1 MPSGSISPDTD
12 SGTASIQRRAAQ
24 SRRGTNVSSK
34 ASYAKKTDET
44 LLKRCQKGDYAA
56 FEEVYQRYHRPILAY
71 IYQIVQNYEDA
82 KNLTQEVFL
91 KLFEK
96 SESFDFKRCF
106 STWFYTVARHS
117 AIDFLQSRH
126 KRSSVNISAFEDQD
140 GGNLILSSILAA
152 NIDIAEGVM
161 SKEAGDVLRQ
171 AIQRLPVIYREII
184 ELVVFQDCTYS
195 QASEILDGI
204 SEGTLRSRMFYA
216 LKLLRA
222 QLTSIG
228 GSHGENLI

>member
-1 MPSGSISPDTD
+1 MPSGSISPGTD
-12 SGTASIQRRAAQ
+12 PGAAPAQRGTAQN
-24 SRRGTNVSSK
+24 RRGTDVPT
-34 ASYAKKTDET
+34 APYAKKTDEA
-44 LLKRCQKGDYAA
+44 LLKRCQKGDYTA

-71 IYQIVQNYEDA
+71 IYQMVQNYEDA
-82 KNLTQEVFL
+82 RNLTQEVFL

-96 SESFDFKRCF
+96 SESFDSKRRF

-126 KRSSVNISAFEDQD
+126 KRSSVNISAFEGQD
-140 GGNLILSSILAA
+140 GSNHILSSILAS
-152 NIDIAEGVM
+152 NTDIAKGVM
-161 SKEAGDVLRQ
+161 SKEAGDYLRQ
-171 AIQRLPVIYREII
+171 ALQRLPVIYREII

-216 LKLLRA
+216 LKLLRE
-222 QLTSIG
+222 QLTSVG
-228 GSHGENLI
+228 GYHGENLI